1 MERKPDVALKR
12 CQSYHLEEVRAALVE
27 VLAPFGGLS
36 WARPGMRVALKT
48 NLLTGAHPDAAVTTH
63 PAVLTAL
70 TELLIERGAE
80 VVIGDSPGGPFTSAI
95 VGRAYALSGLAQC
108 EAAGARLNRNFAQ
121 AEARFDAAVSAKS
134 FSYTAYLDEADVILN
149 VCKLKT
155 HGMMGMTAAV
165 KNLFGTV
172 PGTVKTEYHY
182 RFPEQRAFANMLVDL
197 NEYFRPRLNI
207 VDAVVGMEG
216 NGPAR
221 GKPRAIGCL
230 LAAES
235 PYAADLACASIL
247 GLTAD
252 DVPTL
257 RVAAERGLAP
267 DDAAALA
274 VVGDAALADLRVP
287 DFVRSNSSSDLQ
299 FGSGLPGPLGK
310 AAGALVRRAL
320 ASVPACQAEA
330 CTGCGRCAS
339 VCPAHA
345 IEMRGGLPAIRRGA
359 CIRCFCCQEFC
370 PAGAMRVRRP
380 WLARALNPAR

>member
-36 WARPGMRVALKT
+36 WARPGMRVALKA

-230 LAAES
+230 LAAE
-235 PYAADLACASIL
+235 
-247 GLTAD
+247 
-252 DVPTL
+252 
-257 RVAAERGLAP
+257 
-267 DDAAALA
+267 
-274 VVGDAALADLRVP
+274 
-287 DFVRSNSSSDLQ
+287 
-299 FGSGLPGPLGK
+299 
-310 AAGALVRRAL
+310 
-320 ASVPACQAEA
+320 
-330 CTGCGRCAS
+330 
-339 VCPAHA
+339 
-345 IEMRGGLPAIRRGA
+345 
-359 CIRCFCCQEFC
+359 
-370 PAGAMRVRRP
+370 
-380 WLARALNPAR
+380 